1 MIPLYVVLHI
11 VKEYTHLRALQT
23 ISIPVQSIF
32 RLFPTI
38 IFAIGFGI
46 KSTSVLG
53 FMSFL
58 FFALSCLQAV
68 AVDFFYA
75 FSEALMMSWK
85 PGAGRVLASTALT
98 SELSGLA
105 FGYAWLGA
113 HVFCMLI
120 CFLLWQYIAGATNL
134 KEREGKSGCT
144 LSSHVFGRA

>member
-23 ISIPVQSIF
+23 ISVPVRSIF

-53 FMSFL
+53 VMSFL

-85 PGAGRVLASTALT
+85 PGAGRVLASTALI

-105 FGYAWLGA
+105 VGYAWLGA
-113 HVFCMLI
+113 HVFCMLVY
-120 CFLLWQYIAGATNL
+120 FLLWQYIAGAMNL